1 MTIALQYCHITVNDL
16 DESLAFYR
24 DALGL
29 ETRND
34 VASGE
39 FRWVTLG
46 SATQPGLEIVLSEPH
61 AGRSQA
67 DGDALQELLTKG
79 VLPMS
84 VFSTDDLDATFER
97 VRASGAEVLQE
108 PIDQPWGPR
117 DCAFRDPS
125 GNMVRIQQEAKA

>member
-1 MTIALQYCHITVNDL
+1 MTIKLQYCHVTVNDL
-16 DESLAFYR
+16 DESLGFYR

-29 ETRND
+29 EVQND
-34 VASGE
+34 VASGG

-46 SATQPGLEIVLSEPH
+46 IPDQPGLGIVLSEPH

-79 VLPMS
+79 VLPMIIFS
-84 VFSTDDLDATFER
+84 VDNLDSAFEK

-125 GNMVRIQQEAKA
+125 GNMVRMSQIPAA